1 VFWRIIVPT
10 IVPTIVVVT
19 TYMVINAMKVF
30 DIVFV
35 QPANAETND
44 TVVIAER
51 MIRWFFL
58 LDHNGRGAAIA
69 TILFVAVIPVMIFN
83 LRRFR
88 EQEAIR

>member
-1 VFWRIIVPT
+1 
-10 IVPTIVVVT
+10 
-19 TYMVINAMKVF
+19 
-30 DIVFV
+30 
-35 QPANAETND
+35 
-44 TVVIAER
+44 